1 MSITYSLH
9 GHRTFARARAI
20 ITCAILAALLTLMLL
35 GALHLGVHHA
45 ASWPAGAGLVD
56 TSPTPLGC
64 GGVTAGC
71 H

>member
-1 MSITYSLH
+1 MSIHDSQRSYQ
-9 GHRTFARARAI
+9 TFVGARAI
-20 ITCAILAALLTLMLL
+20 IACAILAALLTWMQL
-35 GALHLGVHHA
+35 GILSAGA
-45 ASWPAGAGLVD
+45 YRPASWSVGARLVD